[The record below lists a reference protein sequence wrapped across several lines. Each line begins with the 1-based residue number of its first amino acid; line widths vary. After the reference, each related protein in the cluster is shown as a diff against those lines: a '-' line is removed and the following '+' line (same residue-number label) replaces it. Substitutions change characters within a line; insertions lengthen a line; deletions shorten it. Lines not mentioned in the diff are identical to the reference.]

1 MSITISF
8 VGYKTLK
15 EKKCIIIVNDN
26 NSSKVLVHV
35 HATTGVLIICII
47 IKKLAGFEWTCQVT
61 QYDICSYLVYL

>member
-8 VGYKTLK
+8 VGI
-15 EKKCIIIVNDN
+15 KKCIIIINDN

-47 IKKLAGFEWTCQVT
+47 IKKLADFEWTCQVT
-61 QYDICSYLVYL
+61 QYVICSYLVYL